1 VGRDLDSRDLPDN
14 ARGIMTTIETGAR
27 TKFLEYVMTLGM
39 TTMEGRGFYY
49 PVDTAI
55 GRDDRLYVV
64 NRSLDIVPRGVRVT
78 MCDIDSEYYGTFGSF
93 GEKDGQFIWPSG
105 GAIDSRGRVYVS
117 DEQLHRISVFDREGT
132 FVSRWGSHGTGEGE
146 LDTPSGIAFDNQD
159 NLFVSDTYNHR
170 IQKFTADGRFLL
182 SFGSQGHGDGELN
195 LPWGVTLDANNN
207 VYVANWG
214 NDCILKFSPQ
224 GEYLASYGTSGSGDG
239 EFQRPSSVAV
249 DGEGYIYVADWG
261 NERVQVLDPQGGF
274 VMKMRGEATLSKWAA
289 NFLSVNEEEG
299 AARARAN
306 LDPKIEYF
314 VDVPHEESSHIEKF
328 FWSPVSVKL
337 DRAGTLFV
345 TESNRHRIQVYK
357 RSAS

>member
-1 VGRDLDSRDLPDN
+1 
-14 ARGIMTTIETGAR
+14 MTTSETKASAE
-27 TKFLEYVMTLGM
+27 FLEYFMTLGM
-39 TTMEGRGFYY
+39 TVMEGRGFYY
-49 PVDTAI
+49 PVDTAV
-55 GRDDRLYVV
+55 GQDSRLYVV
-64 NRSLDIVPRGVRVT
+64 NRSLDNVARGVRVT
-78 MCDIDSEYYGTFGSF
+78 MCDIDSEYYGNFGSF
-93 GEKDGQFIWPSG
+93 GNKDGQFEWPSG
-105 GAIDSRGRVYVS
+105 GAIDSRGRVYIS
-117 DEQLHRISVFDREGT
+117 DEQLHRISVFDHSGA
-132 FVSRWGSHGTGEGE
+132 FLSQWGAHGSGEGD
-146 LDTPSGIAFDNQD
+146 LDTPSGIAFDDQD
-159 NLFVSDTYNHR
+159 NLYVSDTYNHR

-182 SFGSQGHGDGELN
+182 SFSSQGQGNGELN
-195 LPWGVTLDANNN
+195 LPWGVILDGNNN
-207 VYVANWG
+207 VYVADWG
-214 NDCILKFSPQ
+214 NDRIQKFSPQ
-224 GEYLASYGTSGSGDG
+224 GDCLASYGASGIADG
-239 EFQRPSSVAV
+239 EFRRPSSVAV

>member
-1 VGRDLDSRDLPDN
+1 
-14 ARGIMTTIETGAR
+14 MTTTDTKAR
-27 TKFLEYVMTLGM
+27 PKFLEYVMTMGM

-55 GRDDRLYVV
+55 GQDGRLYVV
-64 NRSLDIVPRGVRVT
+64 NRSLGNAARGVRVT
-78 MCDIDSEYYGTFGSF
+78 MCDIDSEYYGTFGTF
-93 GEKDGQFIWPSG
+93 GEGDGQFISASG
-105 GAIDSRGRVYVS
+105 GAIDSRGRVYIS
-117 DEQLHRISVFDREGT
+117 DEQLHRISVFDHDGS
-132 FVSRWGSHGTGEGE
+132 FLSSWGAHGTGEGE

-159 NLFVSDTYNHR
+159 NLYVSDTYNHR

-182 SFGSQGHGDGELN
+182 SFGSQGQGDGELN

-207 VYVANWG
+207 VYVANWS
-214 NDCILKFSPQ
+214 NDRIEKFSPH
-224 GEYLASYGTSGSGDG
+224 GKYLASYGASGSGEG

-261 NERVQVLDPQGGF
+261 NESLQVLDPEGGF
-274 VMKMRGEATLSKWAA
+274 VMKLRGQATLSKWAE
-289 NFLSVNEEEG
+289 NFFIVNVEEG

-306 LDPKIEYF
+306 LESEIDYF
-314 VDVPHEESSHIEKF
+314 VASPHEESSHIEKL

-337 DRAGTLFV
+337 DRAGTLYV

-357 RSAS
+357 RSG

>member
-1 VGRDLDSRDLPDN
+1 
-14 ARGIMTTIETGAR
+14 MTTSETKASAE
-27 TKFLEYVMTLGM
+27 FLEYFMTLGM
-39 TTMEGRGFYY
+39 TVMEGRGFYY

-55 GRDDRLYVV
+55 GQDSRLYVV
-64 NRSLDIVPRGVRVT
+64 NRSLDNVARGVRVT
-78 MCDIDSEYYGTFGSF
+78 MCDIDSEYYGNFGSF
-93 GEKDGQFIWPSG
+93 GNKDGQFEWPSG
-105 GAIDSRGRVYVS
+105 GAIDSRGRVYIS
-117 DEQLHRISVFDREGT
+117 DEQLHRISVFDHSGA
-132 FVSRWGSHGTGEGE
+132 FLSQWGAHGSGEGD
-146 LDTPSGIAFDNQD
+146 LDTPSGIAFDDQD
-159 NLFVSDTYNHR
+159 NLYVSDTYNHR

-182 SFGSQGHGDGELN
+182 SFGSQGQGNRELN
-195 LPWGVTLDANNN
+195 LPWGVILDGNNN
-207 VYVANWG
+207 VYVADWG
-214 NDCILKFSPQ
+214 NDRIQKFSPQ
-224 GEYLASYGTSGSGDG
+224 GDCLASYGASGIADG
-239 EFQRPSSVAV
+239 EFRRPSSVAV